1 MKPTLIRLVLC
12 AAVCA
17 SPLAYA
23 APTLVQDVRLFDG
36 KAIHEHRSVLFERGV
51 IVDADFKGSAP
62 AGSRVVNGAG
72 RTLLPGLIDAHTHA
86 FRAQELPVLFGVTT
100 QIDMFTDIAQ
110 MQKAKQEMAQ
120 GGNHARADLFS
131 AGTLVTAPHGHGTQ
145 FGLPIPTITG
155 PEQAQ
160 AFVDARIAEGSDFI
174 KIVME
179 SGYGFQSL
187 DLATAKAVIEAAHRR
202 GKLAVVHIG
211 NEKDARAVLE
221 AGADGL
227 VHLFPGTSAD
237 ARGLAALARD
247 KGAFVIPTFTV
258 LESMAGWRGDDLL
271 ADPAFAGLLD
281 KEGQAPLKA
290 RYGNKAQPERL
301 LAPKAVTKALVDAG
315 VPLLAGTDAGNP
327 GTQYGASMHRE
338 LAALVDAGL
347 TPTQALAA
355 ATSVPARVFK
365 LGRRGSIE
373 KGYKADL
380 LLVEGNPSADI
391 LATRRIV
398 EVWKDGESAN
408 GLRDAQRRQVA
419 KEQQQGGKAL
429 VLPADGRISQFSQ
442 QQLASPFGM
451 GWGPST
457 QQLAPDIVL
466 TDIEMPQMTGLE
478 LTVCLAERGAPC
490 RVVIVTTFGRSGYL
504 RRALA
509 AGVRGYLLKDAP
521 ADTLASAI
529 RSVHGG
535 GRAIAPE
542 LALEL
547 WGGGQDPLSERE
559 RQVLRL
565 AGEGR
570 SSADIARQ
578 VHLSE
583 GTVRNYLSEAISKL
597 GAGNRVEAY
606 RMARDAGWL

>member
-1 MKPTLIRLVLC
+1 MKPTLKRLFLC
-12 AAVCA
+12 AAICA
-17 SPLAYA
+17 SPTAFATL
-23 APTLVQDVRLFDG
+23 TLVQDVRLFDG
-36 KAIHEHRSVLFERGV
+36 KATHEHRSVLFDRGL
-51 IVDADFKGSAP
+51 IADADFKGKAP
-62 AGSRVVNGAG
+62 DGARVVNGAG

-100 QIDMFTDIAQ
+100 QIDMFTDVGM

-120 GGNHARADLFS
+120 GGNHQRADLFS

-145 FGLPIPTITG
+145 FGLAIPTITG

-179 SGYGFQSL
+179 SGYGFPSL

-237 ARGLAALARD
+237 ARGLAALARS
-247 KGAFVIPTFTV
+247 KNAFVIPTFTV

-271 ADPAFAGLLD
+271 ANQSFAGLLD
-281 KEGQAPLKA
+281 KDGQAPLKA
-290 RYGNKAQPERL
+290 RFGTTARPDRL
-301 LAPKAVTKALVDAG
+301 LAPKAVAKAMFDAG

-347 TPTQALAA
+347 TPVQALAA
-355 ATSVPARVFK
+355 ATSVPAQVFK
-365 LGRRGSIE
+365 LGRRGRIE

-380 LLVEGNPSADI
+380 LLVDGDPTADI
-391 LATRRIV
+391 LASRRIV

-408 GLRDAQRRQVA
+408 GLRDAQRQHVA
-419 KEQQQGGKAL
+419 KAAQQGGKAL
-429 VLPADGRISQFSQ
+429 ALPRDGRISQFSE

-457 QQLAPDIVL
+457 DGFV
-466 TDIEMPQMTGLE
+466 G
-478 LTVCLAERGAPC
+478 GKSS
-490 RVVIVTTFGRSGYL
+490 VV
-504 RRALA
+504 LA
-509 AGVRGYLLKDAP
+509 AGP
-521 ADTLASAI
+521 ALADGQ
-529 RSVHGG
+529 VPL
-535 GRAIAPE
+535 AIAAKVAPGLPFAWAGVAFMPGKAPMQATDLSAARVVRFRARGDGKTYQLIAMSQGVQIPAAKSFTATTE
-542 LALEL
+542 WTEVSVPFSDLKGLDPAAVTMLGFNAGPQPGDYRFEIADVRLLAE
-547 WGGGQDPLSERE
+547 
-559 RQVLRL
+559 
-565 AGEGR
+565 
-570 SSADIARQ
+570 
-578 VHLSE
+578 
-583 GTVRNYLSEAISKL
+583 
-597 GAGNRVEAY
+597 
-606 RMARDAGWL
+606 